1 MAAWRISSNVSHERR
16 FDIVLKKKPDDFS
29 YPDEHKPRPRKN
41 KPRIDGAFSLSPGKI
56 ACYKTFMATPF
67 TIGFLG
73 AGKMATALAKGFVR
87 AEIVFPKEIIA
98 SARSA
103 VNRNSFARET

>member
-1 MAAWRISSNVSHERR
+1 MPPAQIQVAN
-16 FDIVLKKKPDDFS
+16 LA
-29 YPDEHKPRPRKN
+29 
-41 KPRIDGAFSLSPGKI
+41 GAFSLPPDKI
-56 ACYKTFMATPF
+56 ACYKIFMAIKLN
-67 TIGFLG
+67 IGFLG

-103 VNRNSFARET
+103 ANRNSFARETGAKATASNADVLKFASVIILGVKPIQVA